1 MAVKIIGLI
10 IGILVL
16 CAGLYYLIK
25 FRKQQATAAE
35 RPKKQKE
42 LRQNTSTLNIC
53 SKATARDMAVALHT
67 FNRVCI
73 TLICVDILF
82 QFFIFHPTFCRA
94 PSYGYMDGQESGIS
108 GDAAPPAP

>member
-25 FRKQQATAAE
+25 FRKHQATAAE

-82 QFFIFHPTFCRA
+82 QFFIFR
-94 PSYGYMDGQESGIS
+94 SGMKHLS
-108 GDAAPPAP
+108 TARPFSLMLDYRQKYHTRS

>member
-25 FRKQQATAAE
+25 FRKHQATAAE

-53 SKATARDMAVALHT
+53 RQSDCQRYGSRFAT
-67 FNRVCI
+67 
-73 TLICVDILF
+73 
-82 QFFIFHPTFCRA
+82 
-94 PSYGYMDGQESGIS
+94 PSTEFVL
-108 GDAAPPAP
+108 P